1 MKEQG
6 NVPETEFMTLL
17 EDLIAARAEEDGH
30 DVATEAGGFGGY
42 DLRGNSWAR
51 RKGFILAKE

>member
-17 EDLIAARAEEDGH
+17 ENLIAARAEEDGH
-30 DVATEAGGFGGY
+30 DVAAETWGFGGY
-42 DLRGNSWAR
+42 DLRGNSRAR
-51 RKGFILAKE
+51 RRGFILAKE